1 MEWVAAMRAA
11 PLMGILRLVKRCT
24 HVDKANTD
32 KRESSRNIF
41 TLRENSNHEMDLLKA
56 SRESYSPREISM
68 FQNTDIQV
76 HFVGIGGMGMSGI
89 AEVLLNRGYR
99 VSGSDIQE
107 NEITKH
113 LAKQGATISYG
124 HNADNLRDAE
134 VVVTSTAIKGYNPE
148 VEAAHARRIPVIP
161 RAEMLGELMR
171 SKTGIT
177 VAGSHGKTTTTTMIA
192 HVLTKAGLDPTAVI
206 GGRVNSF
213 GLANA
218 RFGTSEYLVAEADES
233 DGSFLRLDPT
243 LAVVTNMDAE
253 HLDHYGTFE
262 NVKKAFVDFIN
273 RVPFYG
279 QAALCVDN
287 AAVLSILP
295 QVRKRFVTYG
305 TVAQADFRARN
316 IRYDGLGCTF
326 IAWHHARELGE
337 IYIPLPGTHN
347 VLNALAVLAI
357 CSSLDIPFETVVDAF
372 SDFQGIQR
380 RFTLRAEIGGV
391 TIIDDFGHHP
401 TEVKATLQGARSG
414 YAGQRVIAAFQPHRY
429 SRTKDQFH
437 EFARSFYD
445 ADKVLICDVFAAG
458 EEPIEGASSEELAKA
473 IRNNDHKDV
482 SYIPKREDLAKAIAE
497 LVRPGDIVI
506 TLGAGDIQLTCNDLI
521 AALEAKGSV
530 ANQKNL
536 ATR

>member
-1 MEWVAAMRAA
+1 MF
-11 PLMGILRLVKRCT
+11 
-24 HVDKANTD
+24 
-32 KRESSRNIF
+32 RN
-41 TLRENSNHEMDLLKA
+41 SKLK
-56 SRESYSPREISM
+56 
-68 FQNTDIQV
+68 V
-76 HFVGIGGMGMSGI
+76 HFIGIGGMGMCGI
-89 AEVLLNRGYR
+89 AEVLVNLGYG

-113 LAKQGATISYG
+113 LARIGATVFYG
-124 HNADNLRDAE
+124 HKAENLEEAD
-134 VVVTSTAIKGYNPE
+134 VVVVSTAIKGYNPE
-148 VEAAHARRIPVIP
+148 IEAAKARRIPVIP

-171 SKTGIT
+171 MKTGIT

-218 RFGTSEYLVAEADES
+218 RFGMSEYLVAEADES
-233 DGSFLRLDPT
+233 DGSFLRLHPT
-243 LAVVTNMDAE
+243 LAVVTNVDAE

-262 NVKKAFVDFIN
+262 KVKSAFVDFIN

-279 QAALCVDN
+279 RAALCIDD
-287 AAVLSILP
+287 ADLLSLLP
-295 QVRKRFVTYG
+295 QVQKRFVTYG

-316 IRYDGLGCTF
+316 IRFDGAGCTY

-337 IYIPLPGTHN
+337 VYIPLPGTHN
-347 VLNALAVLAI
+347 VLNSLAVIAI
-357 CSSLDIPFETVVDAF
+357 CDSLKVPFETVVEGLA
-372 SDFQGIQR
+372 DFEGIQR

-414 YAGQRVIAAFQPHRY
+414 YAGQRVIAVFQPHRY
-429 SRTKDQFH
+429 SRTKDQFQ

-445 ADKVLICDVFAAG
+445 ADKVLICDVFGAG
-458 EEPIEGASSEELAKA
+458 EEPIEGATSDALVTAIKA
-473 IRNNDHKDV
+473 NDHKDV
-482 SYIPKREDLAKAIAE
+482 SYIAKREDLAAE
-497 LVRPGDIVI
+497 LADLVRPGDVVI

-521 AALEAKGSV
+521 SALEAKGSV
-530 ANQKNL
+530 AKQKQL